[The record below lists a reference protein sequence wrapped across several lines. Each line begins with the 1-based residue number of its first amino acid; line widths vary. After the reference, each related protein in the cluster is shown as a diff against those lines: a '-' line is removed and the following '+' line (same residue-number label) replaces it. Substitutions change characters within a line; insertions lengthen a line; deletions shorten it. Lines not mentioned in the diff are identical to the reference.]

1 MSTLSN
7 RELPSFT
14 KPRPLSPHLTVYSVQ
29 YTSMLSI
36 FHRITGVVMGVYLLS
51 LLLVV
56 EYLILCPANLQEVWR
71 IFQMAL
77 PVLGFLFGVLV
88 LLFFMVLFYHVE
100 SGIRRLDLARSL
112 SFYEKDSVASS
123 GRKILLRAAFLTVTA
138 VMAVFCIFHA

>member
-56 EYLILCPANLQEVWR
+56 EYLILCPANLQEMWG
-71 IFQMAL
+71 IFQIVA
-77 PVLGFLFGVLV
+77 PVFGLLSGLLV
-88 LLFFMVLFYHVE
+88 LAFFLVLFYHVE
-100 SGIRRLDLARSL
+100 SGIRRLDLAGSL
-112 SFYEKDSVASS
+112 SFYEKGSVASS
-123 GRKILLRAAFLTVTA
+123 GRGILLRAAFLTGTA
-138 VMAVFCIFHA
+138 VMAIYCMVG